1 MSQVQVLEP
10 FHDMN
15 STTAPPKGKES
26 RQLDEGHWRAAA
38 EQGLRLAAKR
48 WGIPLANITEM
59 ALVDADGPCYMFK
72 VLYTDDRGQRCTGA
86 VHMPK
91 GMSYTSPLS
100 MSSLWSG
107 HGELGHPHQ
116 QPVATLDEQLW
127 PRAGFQH

>member
-1 MSQVQVLEP
+1 MSQVQVLES
-10 FHDMN
+10 FHNM
-15 STTAPPKGKES
+15 SSATASLRGKQP

-38 EQGLRLAAKR
+38 EEGLRLAAKR

-59 ALVDADGPCYMFK
+59 ALVDADGPRYTFK
-72 VLYTDDRGQRCTGA
+72 VLYTDALGQRCTGA

-107 HGELGHPHQ
+107 HGEPGHPHRQ
-116 QPVATLDEQLW
+116 AVATLDEQLW
-127 PRAGFQH
+127 PHAGFSH